1 MKKAKDR
8 THGALDNSK
17 EVLSVLKTIEGH
29 LASMVYYQN
38 PSRGTDTEMEK
49 YAAQAYIGENKKS
62 QDDLRTMIM
71 EELQK
76 LIEETK

>member
-1 MKKAKDR
+1 MKEAKNPA
-8 THGALDNSK
+8 GPLNNSA
-17 EVLSVLKTIEGH
+17 EVLRVLKRIEGH

-38 PSRGTDTEMEK
+38 PSRGLGSEMEK
-49 YAAQAYIGENKKS
+49 HAAKAYVGENKKS

-76 LIEETK
+76 LIEGTK

>member
-1 MKKAKDR
+1 MKEAKK
-8 THGALDNSK
+8 TIKPLDGSR
-17 EVLSVLKTIEGH
+17 EVLNVLKKIEGH

-38 PSRGTDTEMEK
+38 PSRGLGQSAEK
-49 YAAQAYIGENKKS
+49 YAAKAFTEGAKA

>member
-1 MKKAKDR
+1 M
-8 THGALDNSK
+8 K
-17 EVLSVLKTIEGH
+17 EVKKDIKPLDKSGEILKTLKRMEGH

-38 PSRGTDTEMEK
+38 PSRGLGQSIEK
-49 YAAQAYIGENKKS
+49 YAAKGYVDEGAEA

>member
-1 MKKAKDR
+1 MKEAKKNIKP
-8 THGALDNSK
+8 LDGSR
-17 EVLSVLKTIEGH
+17 EVLSVLKKIEGH

-38 PSRGTDTEMEK
+38 PSRGLGQSVEK
-49 YAAQAYIGENKKS
+49 HAARAFVDEGAKT

-76 LIEETK
+76 LIEGAK